1 MRVWLSHTAANADDG
16 VVALAAALGI
26 AVETLLLGMLAR
38 CVGDRDRT
46 AARIARAILGAADPG
61 ALAAAMTA
69 LGLS

>member
-1 MRVWLSHTAANADDG
+1 MRVWLSYTAANADDG